1 MVTNRRIVT
10 AEGPDFYP
18 TPAWGTQALLNHVK
32 FDGGVL
38 EPCCGDG
45 AMAEVIRAAGYRVT
59 ASDVVAR
66 GYGERQDFLNIA
78 GPCEN
83 IVTNPPFNVAEVLI
97 DHALKIARG
106 KVCFLLRTAFLES
119 GRRYRKFYAE
129 RPPSRLLVFSERLS
143 MYPKGSQV
151 DGGGTMSYA
160 WFIWEPG
167 SSGTAIEWIAP
178 GLKPGRRRDSANVLQ
193 AKAA

>member
-1 MVTNRRIVT
+1 MVTNRRLVT

-32 FDGGVL
+32 FDGNIL

-45 AMAEVIRAAGYRVT
+45 AMAEVMIAAGYRVM
-59 ASDVVAR
+59 ASDIVAR
-66 GYGERQDFLNIA
+66 GYGSQQDFLSIA

-83 IVTNPPFNVAEVLI
+83 IVTNPPFNVAEPLI
-97 DHALKIARG
+97 DHALKIASG
-106 KVCFLLRTAFLES
+106 TVCFLLRTAFLES
-119 GRRYRKFYAE
+119 ARRYRTFYE
-129 RPPSRLLVFSERLS
+129 CRPPSRLLVFSERLS

-151 DGGGTMSYA
+151 EGGGTMSYA

-167 SSGTAIEWIAP
+167 ASDTKIEWIAP
-178 GLKPGRRRDSANVLQ
+178 GLKPGSRRSPVIVHKL
-193 AKAA
+193 AAE